1 GGRRRFGR
9 RTGGRPGAPL
19 RRCARLPHH
28 LAAGQPRRADG
39 RPGAR
44 AAARRG
50 RGPPS
55 RFAVEAEGGLVAS
68 ARAARLRGRA
78 DARTPRRAPAGP
90 VGLAP
95 GVRPPPGRARGRAM
109 SDDALRPPPREL
121 PERQRQ
127 ALHRAERLCWWTLLW
142 MSLVSALMFAAMGGS
157 QAMKTALVEDL
168 LSLVPAIAFLVAS
181 RFRRKGVDA
190 EYITGRER
198 AFDINFLISAVALA
212 GVGLAL
218 VYDGLH
224 TLLTATRPVVGSI
237 VVAGHV
243 IWQGW
248 VMIAVLAVSAVPPII
263 PGRKKLKLARQLSLK
278 PLHTDADM
286 GKADWMTA
294 LAGIAGVAGIGFGLW
309 WADAVAAL
317 VIAGSIL
324 HDGASNLRGA
334 VRDLHDARPQELERD
349 AP

>member
-1 GGRRRFGR
+1 
-9 RTGGRPGAPL
+9 
-19 RRCARLPHH
+19 
-28 LAAGQPRRADG
+28 
-39 RPGAR
+39 
-44 AAARRG
+44 
-50 RGPPS
+50 
-55 RFAVEAEGGLVAS
+55 
-68 ARAARLRGRA
+68 
-78 DARTPRRAPAGP
+78 
-90 VGLAP
+90 
-95 GVRPPPGRARGRAM
+95 M

-243 IWQGW
+243 LWQGW
-248 VMIAVLAVSAVPPII
+248 VMIAALAVSAVPPII
-263 PGRKKLKLARQLSLK
+263 LGRKKLKLARQLSLK

-349 AP
+349 APDPLPDRLCAEISALPWMDGCAVRLHEEGFHLSGIVLLHNRTLTAAQVEEVRAIAQALDWRLDQIDVSIRTPDQP